1 MPDMQLTI
9 ASTSLHWQAAMAAA
23 RTAIETAEGL
33 GIRINVAVVDRAG
46 TPMAFL
52 RMHGAPLHSIGI
64 AEDKAYTAASFGLST
79 ADWDAVVGGN
89 EALRAG
95 LAQRDRLV
103 MFGGGLPIVQAGECV
118 GGIGVSGGS
127 EDQDEA
133 CARAGL
139 DALMAA

>member
-1 MPDMQLTI
+1 MPLTV
-9 ASTSLHWQAAMAAA
+9 ASTSLHWRAAMAAA
-23 RTAIETAEGL
+23 QAAVEAAEGQ

-79 ADWDAVVGGN
+79 AQWDAVVAGN

-95 LAQRDRLV
+95 LAQRERLV
-103 MFGGGLPIVQAGECV
+103 MFGGGLPIVHAGECI

-127 EDQDEA
+127 EVQDEA
-133 CARAGL
+133 CALAGL
-139 DALMAA
+139 ESMATA